1 MNNREAHFYLEELQ
15 RMMTQH
21 RGIFS
26 EEFVCAN
33 GMAILALEQE
43 RKKGKWIVNI
53 LDYESKCSICGAD
66 ETAFIHGTEM
76 WYGIGKSKFCSNCGA
91 EMKGEGDG

>member
-15 RMMTQH
+15 RMMTQY

-43 RKKGKWIVNI
+43 RKKGKWIVHMQRGNWNDEEI
-53 LDYESKCSICGAD
+53 RICPNCRKAFRNLDVANYCP
-66 ETAFIHGTEM
+66 
-76 WYGIGKSKFCSNCGA
+76 NCGLPM
-91 EMKGEGDG
+91 EVEG